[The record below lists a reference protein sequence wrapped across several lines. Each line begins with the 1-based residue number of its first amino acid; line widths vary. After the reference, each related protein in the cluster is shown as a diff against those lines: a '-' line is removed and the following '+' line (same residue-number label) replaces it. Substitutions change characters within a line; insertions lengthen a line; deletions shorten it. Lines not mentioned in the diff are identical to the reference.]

1 MFISSVL
8 HKSLLRHGLPPHSAA
23 EGRKEQMAK
32 TLLPGEQPK
41 GKPYPA
47 EVTTVYLMAQ
57 KYLWQEWKARISF
70 TRKTVFPGV
79 VSVTSVWWL
88 ELGSPSAFCQTL
100 ASAWVDAQSADLMLC
115 GTLSSDSMYRLPVL
129 FLLLATCFIKSWNGK
144 HLCSRSFSTQNH
156 FVRDS
161 QPLGNIL
168 TLANWSKATW
178 DSLPCLMQR
187 TPLSH
192 RQLLLLCPLATS
204 L

>member
-1 MFISSVL
+1 
-8 HKSLLRHGLPPHSAA
+8 
-23 EGRKEQMAK
+23 MAK

-100 ASAWVDAQSADLMLC
+100 ASA
-115 GTLSSDSMYRLPVL
+115 
-129 FLLLATCFIKSWNGK
+129 
-144 HLCSRSFSTQNH
+144 
-156 FVRDS
+156 
-161 QPLGNIL
+161 
-168 TLANWSKATW
+168 
-178 DSLPCLMQR
+178 
-187 TPLSH
+187 
-192 RQLLLLCPLATS
+192 
-204 L
+204 